1 MKPGTQI
8 AYIPLHAEGD
18 INHPDVEFG
27 FVVSKRGD
35 AHFCRYWRRGHLG
48 ELRTVA
54 NSELTPTNNLVEY
67 KSVSQDVV
75 DNLVLGF
82 LFQALPI

>member
-1 MKPGTQI
+1 MKLGTQI
-8 AYIPLHAEGD
+8 AYIPLHAEND
-18 INHPDVEFG
+18 INNPDVEFG
-27 FVVSKRGD
+27 FVVSEHGD

-54 NSELTPTNNLVEY
+54 NSELTPTDNLVEY

-75 DNLVLGF
+75 DNLKRYLYKGET
-82 LFQALPI
+82 A